1 MVPPSFPDGS
11 AVPSLREVSWG
22 WGAVFHLSAFAP
34 RLAALGGRGGI
45 GGGGCAG
52 FINKG
57 SVGRATEA
65 SGAVL
70 LGHLLCDVQAW
81 HCRVMGRDAGQAE
94 GSSRRWPRW
103 PQPQE
108 GRRGTQLC
116 GSVEREGEE
125 LPPPLCGLLQGR
137 GRLGSTRWEDSE
149 LPAGGPD
156 QPLERGECPI
166 PGAEPSSG
174 REQQRRSRR
183 VWAVRDGWRVT
194 RSPPTPCRK
203 SGAQ

>member
-1 MVPPSFPDGS
+1 MVPPSFPDRS

-125 LPPPLCGLLQGR
+125 LPPHCAGFSKAEDGLEVR
-137 GRLGSTRWEDSE
+137 GGKTQSS
-149 LPAGGPD
+149 P
-156 QPLERGECPI
+156 
-166 PGAEPSSG
+166 PGARTSLWRGVSAPFQEPSHPQAGSS
-174 REQQRRSRR
+174 REDPAECGQ
-183 VWAVRDGWRVT
+183 
-194 RSPPTPCRK
+194 
-203 SGAQ
+203 